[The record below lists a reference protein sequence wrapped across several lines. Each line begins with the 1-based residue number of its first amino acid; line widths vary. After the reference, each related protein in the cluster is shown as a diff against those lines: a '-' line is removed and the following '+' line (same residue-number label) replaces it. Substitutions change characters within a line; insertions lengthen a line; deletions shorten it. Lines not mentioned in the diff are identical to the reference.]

1 VALRDGT
8 SHIHYAKKL
17 FPKAVI
23 KTYSDWEPE
32 AVEAVIRGD
41 ATVGITDETGLKEYL
56 MSRPEAAIHVKTA
69 IVDYLNDYIAMA
81 LPPKSYALKEWLD
94 IYIEENVPEL
104 NADILL
110 KRYSLGE
117 TANETNG
124 FK

>member
-1 VALRDGT
+1 
-8 SHIHYAKKL
+8 
-17 FPKAVI
+17 
-23 KTYSDWEPE
+23 
-32 AVEAVIRGD
+32 
-41 ATVGITDETGLKEYL
+41 